1 MPDRPVLDR
10 KELVSQFRLRLL
22 EVIER
27 SGLTRGGFASRI
39 GLDRSTLS
47 QLLSPDNELLPRAE
61 TIMAIAREGQVSS
74 D

>member
-47 QLLSPDNELLPRAE
+47 QLLSPDNERLPRAE
-61 TIMAIAREGQVSS
+61 TIMAVAREGQVSS